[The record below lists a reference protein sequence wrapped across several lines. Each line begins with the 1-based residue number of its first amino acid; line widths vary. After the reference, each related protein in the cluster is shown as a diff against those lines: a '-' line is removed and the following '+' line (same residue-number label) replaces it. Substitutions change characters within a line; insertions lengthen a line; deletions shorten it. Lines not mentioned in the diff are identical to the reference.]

1 MWAKSSLPL
10 NGFAIKI
17 GLEKDVKLSGTTQI
31 SHWLCPRKKGSNLEK
46 NGNKIEGECCK
57 ERAEKKQE
65 TWMQLAHENKWEVEV
80 SKFSDLNLT
89 KWLEFTKLK
98 R

>member
-1 MWAKSSLPL
+1 MWAKSSLSP
-10 NGFAIKI
+10 NGSAIKR
-17 GLEKDVKLSGTTQI
+17 GLEGVVKFSRTTQI

-65 TWMQLAHENKWEVEV
+65 TWMQLAHENKWEVKV
-80 SKFSDLNLT
+80 SKFSDLN
-89 KWLEFTKLK
+89 
-98 R
+98 